1 MRPSFKA
8 GSSAGGAG
16 SASKKCG
23 RFESQEEEEE
33 EEEVSSAGRTGNGVL
48 WFFRDDCRWFE
59 DHSHRC
65 LVYGSLFHSSA
76 ISRRCMW
83 LDCEARDD
91 YNSSGT

>member
-23 RFESQEEEEE
+23 KFESQEEEAC
-33 EEEVSSAGRTGNGVL
+33 SAGRIGNGVL
-48 WFFRDDCRWFE
+48 WFSRDDCRWFE

-65 LVYGSLFHSSA
+65 LVYDSLLHSSA
-76 ISRRCMW
+76 ISRRWMW
-83 LDCEARDD
+83 FGCEARDD
-91 YNSSGT
+91 YNSGGT